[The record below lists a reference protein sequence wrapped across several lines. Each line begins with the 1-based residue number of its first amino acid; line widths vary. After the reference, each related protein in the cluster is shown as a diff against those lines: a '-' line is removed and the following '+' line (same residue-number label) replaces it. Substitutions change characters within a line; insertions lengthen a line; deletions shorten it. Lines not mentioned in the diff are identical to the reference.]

1 MAKRNRKDLNHSDGL
16 NDFELLKIF
25 AADSPEDFR
34 VGMNF
39 SEKAIQNINE
49 TAKQMSSESDRAYI
63 CYWLRLTAY
72 MNYTMQGLVDM
83 ATGKKT
89 LEDFPG

>member
-1 MAKRNRKDLNHSDGL
+1 MDKRRKKVLNHSDGL
-16 NDFELLKIF
+16 DDFELLKYF

-49 TAKQMSSESDRAYI
+49 TAKQMSSESDQAYI

-72 MNYTMQGLVDM
+72 INYTMQGLVDM

-89 LEDFPG
+89 LADFPG